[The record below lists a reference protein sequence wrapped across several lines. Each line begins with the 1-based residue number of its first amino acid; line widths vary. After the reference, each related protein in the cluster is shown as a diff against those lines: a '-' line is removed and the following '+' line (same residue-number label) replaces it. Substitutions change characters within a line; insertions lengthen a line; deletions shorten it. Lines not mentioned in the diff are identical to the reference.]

1 MSRTVLLVEPDL
13 DALGTLASRLRSL
26 GLTVV
31 LADSAES
38 ALERGKSLRLDALLV
53 SDALP
58 DARQAAM
65 RLHAERA
72 LDHLPIFLL
81 VDGDGQAAGSE
92 GAADPWECLRR
103 GDVDGVAKRLYA
115 LSSRPPPSSTLR
127 DDFRGDLGQVSVL
140 DLLQLLGM
148 NRRTGSV
155 TITTPSGVGEV
166 RLAEGDV
173 VDAVY
178 RRLEAEKALYRL
190 LGEQEGSF
198 MFASGFAQFPARMAT
213 PTNLL
218 LMEGLRQLDEVRR
231 VRTELAL
238 DDEALLA
245 LAPPVPDEP
254 EPTRRVLLA
263 LTVPRT
269 LDELLDEVPLPDQ
282 SLLEAVRSLLNSGEV
297 RRVPKG
303 AVRTELADSEQLA
316 VLGALA
322 TRLRAPGY
330 SGPARLLLAV
340 QPWRMATLTHALQR
354 IADAVPPPEPNRS
367 QPLPQLLATLRLVEG
382 AELDIVGLPTA
393 EAYAPVWELALP
405 GAAAVVG
412 LGGPESSVL
421 GDLCAVAGRP
431 LLDAGVLVGNFD
443 EADPEQVAALVR
455 AALDT
460 LASG

>member
-13 DALGTLASRLRSL
+13 DALGALASRLRSL

-31 LADSAES
+31 LADSTES
-38 ALERGKSLRLDALLV
+38 ALERGRSWRLDALLV
-53 SDALP
+53 SDALA
-58 DARQAAM
+58 DAREAAA

-72 LDHLPIFLL
+72 LDQLPLFLL
-81 VDGDGQAAGSE
+81 VDGEQEAEIGSL
-92 GAADPWECLRR
+92 ALDPFERLPRN
-103 GDVDGVAKRLYA
+103 DVDAVAKRLYA
-115 LSSRPPPSSTLR
+115 LSSRPPPPSALR

-166 RLAEGDV
+166 RLADGDV
-173 VDAVY
+173 VDTVY

-190 LGEQEGSF
+190 LGEQEGTF
-198 MFASGFAQFPARMAT
+198 VFASSTTSPPARMAT

-218 LMEGLRQLDEVRR
+218 LMEGLRQLDEVKRA
-231 VRTELAL
+231 RTELAL
-238 DDEALLA
+238 DNEALLA
-245 LAPPVPDEP
+245 LAPPVPSEP

-269 LDELLDEVPLPDQ
+269 LDELLDDVPLPDHA
-282 SLLEAVRSLLNSGEV
+282 LLEAVRSLLDSGEL

-303 AVRTELADSEQLA
+303 AVRTDLADSEQLT

-322 TRLRAPGY
+322 NRLRAVGY
-330 SGPARLLLAV
+330 LGPARLLVAGP
-340 QPWRMATLTHALQR
+340 PWRMATLTHALQR

-382 AELDIVGLPTA
+382 AELDIVGLPTS
-393 EAYAPVWELALP
+393 EAYAPLWELALP
-405 GAAAVVG
+405 GAAAVVR
-412 LGGPESSVL
+412 LGGADSPVL
-421 GDLCAVAGRP
+421 ADLCAVTGIP
-431 LLDAGVLVGNFD
+431 LLEAGVLVGNFD
-443 EADPEQVAALVR
+443 EADPDQVAALVR

-460 LASG
+460 LAAG

>member
-31 LADSAES
+31 LADSMES
-38 ALERGKSLRLDALLV
+38 ALERGRSWRLDALLV

-58 DARQAAM
+58 EARGAAR

-72 LDHLPIFLL
+72 LDQLPIFLL
-81 VDGDGQAAGSE
+81 VDGESPTPGGEEASE
-92 GAADPWECLRR
+92 AFERLSRN
-103 GDVDGVAKRLYA
+103 DVDTVAKRLYA

-155 TITTPSGVGEV
+155 TITTASGVGEV
-166 RLAEGDV
+166 RLADGDV

-198 MFASGFAQFPARMAT
+198 VFASGLVSPPARIAT

-218 LMEGLRQLDEVRR
+218 LMEGLRQLDEVKRAR
-231 VRTELAL
+231 SELAL

-269 LDELLDEVPLPDQ
+269 LDELLDELPLTDYV
-282 SLLEAVRSLLNSGEV
+282 LLEAVRTLLESGEV

-303 AVRTELADSEQLA
+303 AVRTELADSEQLT

-322 TRLRAPGY
+322 NRLRAVGY

-340 QPWRMATLTHALQR
+340 QPWRMATLAHALQR
-354 IADAVPPPEPNRS
+354 IADAVPSPEPNRS

-382 AELDIVGLPTA
+382 AELDIVGLPTS
-393 EAYAPVWELALP
+393 EAYAPLWELALP
-405 GAAAVVG
+405 GAAAVVR
-412 LGGPESSVL
+412 LGAADSPVL
-421 GDLCAVAGRP
+421 SDLCAVTGIP

-443 EADPEQVAALVR
+443 EADPDQVAALVR

-460 LASG
+460 LAAG